1 MRMTSFFDDWLLHLE
16 QLRHERAQPWDVVR
30 GVSGRG
36 AQRRGP
42 RGATFRGETAIDDR
56 ANATSSQNAEN
67 SESLLARIAGK
78 QGGVVGAD

>member
-30 GVSGRG
+30 GVSGHG

-42 RGATFRGETAIDDR
+42 RERRSEEKLPLTIGQTRR
-56 ANATSSQNAEN
+56 APRMPKILEL
-67 SESLLARIAGK
+67 LLARIAGK